1 MGKCQK
7 NGVFLSLSIS
17 VWLVSAIFFAG
28 CIGSARR
35 DPDGPLEVKGP
46 PLKQE
51 NFLEDPVKRVSDYP
65 IEEIEKATAET
76 AVVPWWTSFNDS
88 QLNYFVELALE
99 KNLTI
104 QEAWTNIDQAES
116 RLKQANAGFFPTV
129 DGRVNVQKRWIT
141 PQDESIRNRGDDS
154 TVGGAINW
162 ELDVWGR
169 LRSAKAAAIQDLE
182 SIIQAWR
189 GARLDLTS
197 SVAITYF
204 SIQEQRLQLKLNRSQ
219 FKSNE
224 MLLDLT
230 RLRFAQGQTSIVD
243 VLQQKDQLAATQVN
257 EPVFEARL
265 KELQYAMDALLSM
278 PMGYT
283 ETKIE
288 SLESLPEPP
297 DFPETGHPTEL
308 LLQRPDLLAIEA
320 QARAMNARV
329 AQAIADRFPRLNL
342 GASLTG
348 VGDPTLNSMI
358 ATIFGNI
365 TGPLI
370 DGGLRR
376 AEVQRRKSQF
386 EGMLLRY
393 SQAFLVALRDVESAL
408 INVRQQQER
417 IRRLENRLENAQRL
431 LSESQNRYS
440 QGLTDYLPAL
450 TAVVTEQNLR
460 RQWLTS
466 QRDLLALY
474 VGLCSSLGGPVPPP
488 ALPNE
493 EEDESS
499 AEAGSDNSKVAK
511 VALSE

>member
-7 NGVFLSLSIS
+7 FGVFLKLSIS
-17 VWLVSAIFFAG
+17 VWLVSATFFAG
-28 CIGSARR
+28 CISSSRR
-35 DPDGPLEVKGP
+35 DPDKPLELKGP
-46 PLKQE
+46 ILTQE
-51 NFLEDPVKRVSDYP
+51 NFLEDPNKRASDDSRDDA
-65 IEEIEKATAET
+65 ATKT
-76 AVVPWWTSFNDS
+76 AGIPWWTSFNDP
-88 QLNYFVELALE
+88 QLNFFVELALE

-116 RLKQANAGFFPTV
+116 RFKQANAGFFPTV

-154 TVGGAINW
+154 TVGGALNW

-169 LRSAKAAAIQDLE
+169 VRSGKFAAIQDLE
-182 SIIQAWR
+182 AMVQAWR

-265 KELQYAMDALLSM
+265 KELQYAMDTLLSM
-278 PMGYT
+278 PIGYT

-288 SLESLPEPP
+288 SLDSLPEPP
-297 DFPETGHPTEL
+297 ELPKTGHPTEL
-308 LLQRPDLLAIEA
+308 LLQRPDLLAMEA

-348 VGDPTLNSMI
+348 VGDPTFNSLI
-358 ATIFGNI
+358 ATIFGTI
-365 TGPLI
+365 TGPII

-417 IRRLENRLENAQRL
+417 IRRLENRLANAQRL

-466 QRDLLALY
+466 QRDALAIY

-488 ALPNE
+488 SLPNE
-493 EEDESS
+493 DEDEDED
-499 AEAGSDNSKVAK
+499 APEEGADNRKEANVAIT
-511 VALSE
+511 E

>member
-7 NGVFLSLSIS
+7 NGVFIRLSIS
-17 VWLVSAIFFAG
+17 VWLVSATFFAG
-28 CIGSARR
+28 CIGSSRR
-35 DPDGPLEVKGP
+35 DPDRPLEFKGP
-46 PLKQE
+46 PLTQE
-51 NFLEDPVKRVSDYP
+51 SFLEDPSKGTSNDLL
-65 IEEIEKATAET
+65 EDTNKATAET
-76 AVVPWWTSFNDS
+76 TVIPWWTSFNDP
-88 QLNYFVELALE
+88 QLNFFVELALE

-104 QEAWTNIDQAES
+104 QEAWANIDQAES

-169 LRSAKAAAIQDLE
+169 LRSAKVAAIQDLE
-182 SIIQAWR
+182 SMVQGWR
-189 GARLDLTS
+189 AARLDLTS

-204 SIQEQRLQLKLNRSQ
+204 SIQEQRLQLELNRSQ

-257 EPVFEARL
+257 EPGFEARL

-283 ETKIE
+283 QTKIE
-288 SLESLPEPP
+288 SLDSLPEPP
-297 DFPETGHPTEL
+297 ELPKTGHPTEL
-308 LLQRPDLLAIEA
+308 LLQRPDLLAMEA

-376 AEVQRRKSQF
+376 AEVQRRKSQL

-417 IRRLENRLENAQRL
+417 IRRLESRLANAQRL

-466 QRDLLALY
+466 QRDVLALY

-488 ALPNE
+488 ALPS
-493 EEDESS
+493 EDEDEAA
-499 AEAGSDNSKVAK
+499 AEAGSDNSK
-511 VALSE
+511 